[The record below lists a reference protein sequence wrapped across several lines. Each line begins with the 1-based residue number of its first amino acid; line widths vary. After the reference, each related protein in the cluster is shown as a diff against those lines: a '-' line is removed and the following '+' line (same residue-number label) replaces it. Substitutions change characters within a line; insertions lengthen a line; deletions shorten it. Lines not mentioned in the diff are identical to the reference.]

1 MRILLVEDDDRVA
14 SFLERGLRAEG
25 YFVVRASDGKEGLDL
40 ALEGDFNL
48 VLLDVMLPGLNGFEV
63 CQALRMKHYPA
74 PIIMLTAM
82 DESQDIVKGLKLGAD
97 DYVTKPFAYEE
108 LLARIEAVTRRQ
120 GGSSPVV
127 NNSLVLGDLVFDRDS
142 YIVTLAGDE
151 ISLTVKEMAILELM
165 MTNPGK
171 YLSRERILSN
181 VWGMEMDPMTN
192 VVDVY
197 IGKLRK
203 KLTLPGREDSMIE
216 TKRGIGY
223 RLNSGDLS

>member
-25 YFVVRASDGKEGLDL
+25 YFVVRASDGKEGLEL

-48 VLLDVMLPGLNGFEV
+48 ILLDIMLPGLNGLEV
-63 CQALRMKHYPA
+63 CQAMRIKHFET

-82 DESQDIVKGLKLGAD
+82 DASQDIVNGLRLGAD

-108 LLARIEAVTRRQ
+108 LLARIEAVTRRKPEQ
-120 GGSSPVV
+120 TSRSNTLTFGELS
-127 NNSLVLGDLVFDRDS
+127 FDRDS
-142 YIVTLAGDE
+142 YIVTFAGQE
-151 ISLTVKEMAILELM
+151 VSLTVKEMAILELL

-203 KLTLPGREDSMIE
+203 KLTLSNHGESMIE

-223 RLNSGDLS
+223 RLVSPE

>member
-25 YFVVRASDGKEGLDL
+25 YFIVRACDGKEGLEL
-40 ALEGDFNL
+40 AQEGDFQL
-48 VLLDVMLPGLNGFEV
+48 ILLDIMLPSLNGLEV
-63 CQALRMKHYPA
+63 CQALRIKKNLV

-82 DESQDIVKGLKLGAD
+82 DESQDIIKGLRLGAD
-97 DYVTKPFAYEE
+97 DYVTKPFAYDE
-108 LLARIEAVTRRQ
+108 LLARIEAVTRRTPNEIKNTNILEF
-120 GGSSPVV
+120 GP
-127 NNSLVLGDLVFDRDS
+127 LCFDRSS
-142 YIVTLAGDE
+142 YIVSLDNEE
-151 ISLTVKEMAILELM
+151 ISLTVKEMAILELL
-165 MTNPGK
+165 MTNTGK

-203 KLTLPGREDSMIE
+203 KLTIESKGESMIE

-223 RLNSGDLS
+223 RLNLVE

>member
-48 VLLDVMLPGLNGFEV
+48 ILLDIMLPGLNGLEV
-63 CQALRMKHYPA
+63 CQALRIKHFEI

-82 DESQDIVKGLKLGAD
+82 DASQDIVHGLRLGAD

-108 LLARIEAVTRRQ
+108 LLARIEAVTRRKPAQ
-120 GGSSPVV
+120 KGRSNTLEFGPLS
-127 NNSLVLGDLVFDRDS
+127 FDRDS
-142 YIVTLAGDE
+142 YIVMLAEQE
-151 ISLTVKEMAILELM
+151 ISLTVKEMAILELL

-203 KLTLPGREDSMIE
+203 KLMLPNNDESMIE

-223 RLNSGDLS
+223 RLVSPE

>member
-25 YFVVRASDGKEGLDL
+25 YFIVRASDGKEGLEL
-40 ALEGDFNL
+40 ATEGDFNL
-48 VLLDVMLPGLNGFEV
+48 ILLDIMLPGLNGLEV
-63 CQALRMKHYPA
+63 CQALRIKKFDT

-82 DESQDIVKGLKLGAD
+82 DQSQDIVKGLKLGAD
-97 DYVTKPFAYEE
+97 DYVTKPFSYDE
-108 LLARIEAVTRRQ
+108 LLARIEVVVRR
-120 GGSSPVV
+120 SPV
-127 NNSLVLGDLVFDRDS
+127 NQKNSNELVFEQLVFDRDS
-142 YIVTLAGDE
+142 YIVTLADDE

-203 KLTLPGREDSMIE
+203 KLTMPDQEESMIE

-223 RLNSGDLS
+223 RLIQTN

>member
-48 VLLDVMLPGLNGFEV
+48 ILLDIMLPGLNGLEV
-63 CQALRMKHYPA
+63 CQALRIKNFEI

-82 DESQDIVKGLKLGAD
+82 DASQDIVHGLRLGAD

-108 LLARIEAVTRRQ
+108 LLARIEAVTRRKPAQ
-120 GGSSPVV
+120 KGRTNTLEFGP
-127 NNSLVLGDLVFDRDS
+127 LCFDRDS
-142 YIVTLAGDE
+142 YIVTLAERE
-151 ISLTVKEMAILELM
+151 ISLTVKEMAILELL

-203 KLTLPGREDSMIE
+203 KLMLPNNDESMIE

-223 RLNSGDLS
+223 RLVSPE

>member
-25 YFVVRASDGKEGLDL
+25 YFVVRASDGKEGLEL

-48 VLLDVMLPGLNGFEV
+48 ILLDVMLPGLNGLEV
-63 CQALRMKHYPA
+63 CQSLRIKQFET

-82 DESQDIVKGLKLGAD
+82 DASQDIVNGLKLGAD

-108 LLARIEAVTRRQ
+108 LLARIEAVTRRKPDQ
-120 GGSSPVV
+120 KKQS
-127 NNSLVLGDLVFDRDS
+127 NTLTFGDLSFDRDS
-142 YIVTLAGDE
+142 YIVTFAGE
-151 ISLTVKEMAILELM
+151 EVSLTVKEMAILELL

-203 KLTLPGREDSMIE
+203 KLTSSSQGDSLIE

-223 RLNSGDLS
+223 RLVSQD